1 MRLCLLLLG
10 CSMALCAHG
19 EGVAPLD
26 LQQVHQ
32 RALQA
37 APSLRAADAAQ
48 AEQAARQQAA
58 RAQLG
63 PQLNALWQQGGG
75 SGASSGNIA
84 QGALQLTQPL
94 VDLPRWRQL
103 EAESLRLRAN
113 HLLRLNSEQQLRARS
128 AALYVQLHAA
138 RSLQQVQQALQ
149 EAFAQEAQRMQ
160 VRHREGLTAAVDWR
174 QSESFLLLAQAQAR
188 GGMSQERAL
197 RQSLVAHAGDASL
210 AQSPLRPLGALAL
223 PPALEADAGGTSARL
238 LALQEERSAREAE
251 QRAAEGAVLPQLAL
265 QAQSQRFERALSRSG
280 NDWQLQLR
288 IPLWDSGSRRASEAA
303 ARSRVQAVSA
313 ELELL
318 QRELGREQAT
328 QLERLAA
335 ARDQHAS
342 SQQGLDGALQTVR
355 AMRIGQ
361 EQGSRS
367 TTDVLQ
373 AIQTQGQLQQLAV
386 QAQLDAWLA
395 WIDALTAQG
404 RFDEQALQQLN
415 AALE

>member
-1 MRLCLLLLG
+1 
-10 CSMALCAHG
+10 
-19 EGVAPLD
+19 
-26 LQQVHQ
+26 
-32 RALQA
+32 
-37 APSLRAADAAQ
+37 
-48 AEQAARQQAA
+48 
-58 RAQLG
+58 
-63 PQLNALWQQGGG
+63 
-75 SGASSGNIA
+75 
-84 QGALQLTQPL
+84 
-94 VDLPRWRQL
+94 
-103 EAESLRLRAN
+103 
-113 HLLRLNSEQQLRARS
+113 
-128 AALYVQLHAA
+128 
-138 RSLQQVQQALQ
+138 
-149 EAFAQEAQRMQ
+149 
-160 VRHREGLTAAVDWR
+160 
-174 QSESFLLLAQAQAR
+174 
-188 GGMSQERAL
+188 
-197 RQSLVAHAGDASL
+197 
-210 AQSPLRPLGALAL
+210 L
-223 PPALEADAGGTSARL
+223 PPALEADAGSTSARL

-265 QAQSQRFERALSRSG
+265 QAQSQRFERGPSRSG

-288 IPLWDSGSRRASEAA
+288 IPLWDSGSRRANEAA
-303 ARSRVQAVSA
+303 ARSRVQAVAA

-395 WIDALTAQG
+395 WIDARTAQG